1 LVLAQPGELR
11 YNCVM
16 APWYL
21 RPRLWL
27 VLVLTVVVVAA
38 AILWL
43 RGAQLSSRRSPL
55 ATPAASDESPL
66 PTPEPGSGTWT
77 SPPPRAVLG
86 AVLLWI
92 AVGILLALG
101 IAFIILRTYRGT
113 A

>member
-1 LVLAQPGELR
+1 
-11 YNCVM
+11 M

-27 VLVLTVVVVAA
+27 VLILTVAVAGA

-43 RGAQLSSRRSPL
+43 RGAQLSSHRSPI

-66 PTPEPGSGTWT
+66 PTPEPGNATLV
-77 SPPPRAVLG
+77 PPSPRAIGG

-101 IAFIILRTYRGT
+101 IAFIILRAYRGV